1 MYKRTESKV
10 DSIVL
15 DWLREGLSEKLD
27 QLLRALEDLSG
38 GTGGAE
44 HIYESLQAVKTMD
57 SVLSIADFQV
67 LRVLLKEEMAAL
79 VLLETKPPQVES
91 LLYAV
96 TEAAWLLRS
105 IFDRLSIG
113 ATVNAMSLLPMI
125 NRLRFAQGLP
135 LVDTENV
142 LARATIIWS
151 ESRVSS
157 APYRTAD
164 GSTRILPATATTPKV
179 LLAQMERQILQLLR
193 GNTVIIPD
201 LLKTF
206 DRIIDNEVNP
216 AVIVATRVFE
226 ELLNAIHG
234 DQAGFLPLAQRVIGR
249 ILKLFR
255 MELQSRDALQIRHE
269 AIEFATDLLLELLKI
284 LPDDRVLCG
293 EGVGHWR
300 EMLSTTGERTRFLGL
315 ESDTLKQVAEA
326 LSEELNAAQDVLDIF
341 VRGAKTDLEPLVR
354 IQPRLEQIIGV
365 LDTLNYA
372 DEAKLIRAALDRLVQ
387 VVRGA
392 VLLDDDFLMELA
404 VAVMTSE
411 QVVSQ
416 IGQFIVE
423 AGDRPSMID
432 RVVRQSRLALATAC
446 YEDILAAKEIV
457 NKSLSMAGP
466 VPTAETL
473 ADAVGLVR
481 GVRNSLSV
489 AELTAAMPLIDGL
502 HAWLALHADSLNQL
516 TPNSMAALAEVSAAI
531 EFYLENLRDYQ
542 KELIQYLDGAKA
554 MLPVLLAPTTAPAE
568 RFALEMAASETGA
581 VVEIP
586 IDRDGNALSLS
597 LDESTPGS
605 MPQALTP
612 TVEPELP
619 IDESLASIDD
629 LVSQLSGED
638 AANIAATEPTLTEY
652 AQDVEQPVI
661 EDEDVDSAHQ
671 SLSVVVGDEAL
682 PPSEDTTEVSMDQ
695 QELPDDLSASVDLND
710 VPTPDALEASHETFP
725 PLDLTEGEV
734 VPVDHE
740 ETALSP
746 IAVDEPETWLDG
758 RDEADQTP
766 PIQDEAAVDSLA
778 WPELNAGAEP
788 AHKQMDAVESTA
800 LEGAGSDVVEEDLAL
815 PQIHQAV
822 EETVSEANVVDEEVD
837 PLALEMRMVFAEEM
851 ADTLP
856 DMQDATNRWL
866 ISGDRDDLEILR
878 RGFHTIKG
886 SSRMVG
892 LTMIGEWG
900 WSYENLLTRVLDA
913 RIVSTEPLRADVLA
927 SVQLAAS
934 ALPVLE
940 QGREPPASF
949 WQASQAAAERWTST
963 DLISSEDEEMD
974 QDERVSESVA
984 GNESTAASETNPETE
999 MLSERTVTSS
1009 EMIEAEEGAQLPE
1022 MVDAAQEVEMAAA
1035 VIVGNKNTNLSVS
1048 DESKTALPII
1058 EDPILREIFDTES
1071 SGYIQQLQQQVDHAM
1086 DNHLPLT
1093 CDKELVRLVHTLL
1106 GSARTAGVQPI
1117 AHIADRLEEWVQLL
1131 EEHQRVL
1138 EYANLDVF
1146 RQALSVMDQVRLWAI
1161 DPNYP
1166 QPDPR
1171 VIEMNIATKIDETL
1185 AQIVPGA
1192 NGDEVEMP
1200 ETLIST
1206 LEDDEAALADEAY
1219 AAPSWGADDGFFGQQ
1234 PVAEFL
1240 LAPRPDDQPSEQDPD
1255 ILQIFLEEAEE
1266 LLEKAD
1272 GYIAH
1277 WRSHPHDLD
1286 SIRLLHRNL
1295 HTLKGGARMAGLLNL
1310 ADVTHLLEDRL
1321 DRARDQG
1328 GDQAEQL
1335 VVLVQQTYDALGK
1348 MLDLV
1353 RRQESVPA
1361 QVDLLAMIVAEQT
1374 GRKMPSAGV
1383 DIVRTAQ
1390 EAPALIPDTTRDEL
1404 PFTPHSSVETEILS
1418 AVPVVPIV
1426 PLPETYA
1433 EVQSPAPAQASS
1445 TTATEVRREQI
1456 RVDADRIDSLVNQVG
1471 ENVLLQARVDR
1482 QVSGFERQLFE
1493 LQQTLARLRGQ
1504 LRRLEIETESQMK
1517 TELMVESGLSAEE
1530 FDPLEFDRFT
1540 HVQELS
1546 RGIMES
1552 LGDISSIEE
1561 AMSDLTEQSQL
1572 LLLQQSRLG
1581 RKLQDG
1587 MLALRM
1593 VRFNDVVGRLRRIVR
1608 QVGDEV
1614 GRSAELVVHNG
1625 ETELDRV
1632 TLVGLLPSLEHMIRN
1647 SLAHGIEQ
1655 PEERRAKGKP
1665 EMGKIEITIES
1676 SGGNVTL
1683 ELRDDGRG
1691 LDLDTIRRKAIE
1703 RKLITEDIELTD
1715 DEARSLIFLPGFSTA
1730 GNVSQV
1736 AGRGVG
1742 MDVVAGSVREMG
1754 GFVDLQSEYG
1764 VYTRIQLNLPLTQA
1778 MTRGI
1783 LVSVGDER
1791 FAIPYKGVVSVTR
1804 MTTIQLAEQYASDK
1818 PAVTLGGERYPLFSL
1833 GELMTHEP
1841 FNRDNQ
1847 ETGIRPV
1854 FLFKLG
1860 ERRFAIQVDH
1870 QLGGIQL
1877 FVKSLGPQLGRIP
1890 GLSGATIAD
1899 DGNVILVLELF
1910 ELVRQFQRRDDREID
1925 LTAVLETRRRPV
1937 ILVVDD
1943 SLTVRKVTA
1952 RTLERNNLDVILA
1965 RDGVEALGVL
1975 HEQRP
1980 DLVLTD
1986 IEMPRMD
1993 GFELLG
1999 AIRNDPQTR
2008 SVPVIMISSRT
2019 GQKHRSRAEALGV
2032 SAYLGKPYAE
2042 ADLITRIEQF
2052 IANKRGVLLAAD
2064 PATGLVQTVKGDEA

>member
-1 MYKRTESKV
+1 MRTESKV

-57 SVLSIADFQV
+57 AVLSIADFQV

-113 ATVNAMSLLPMI
+113 ATVNAMSLVPMI
-125 NRLRFAQGLP
+125 NRLRSAQSLP

-142 LARATIIWS
+142 LARASIIWS
-151 ESRVSS
+151 ESRVFS
-157 APYRTAD
+157 APYRTED
-164 GSTRILPATATTPKV
+164 GGVRIFPATATSTPKV
-179 LLAQMERQILQLLR
+179 LLTQMEQQILQLLR
-193 GNTVIIPD
+193 GNTVIISD

-206 DRIIDNEVNP
+206 DLIIDNEVNP

-226 ELLNAIHG
+226 ELLNAIHD
-234 DQAGFLPLAQRVIGR
+234 DQARYLPLAQRVIGR

-255 MELQSRDALQIRHE
+255 MELQGREALQIRHE

-300 EMLSTTGERTRFLGL
+300 EILSTTGERTRFLGL

-372 DEAKLIRAALDRLVQ
+372 DEAKLIQAALNRLVQ

-392 VLLDDDFLMELA
+392 ELLDDDFLMELA

-423 AGDRPSMID
+423 VGDRPSMID

-457 NKSLSMAGP
+457 NKSLSPAGP
-466 VPTAETL
+466 AQTAETL
-473 ADAVGLVR
+473 ADAVGLVH
-481 GVRNSLSV
+481 GVRNALSV
-489 AELTAAMPLIDGL
+489 AELTAAMPLIEGL
-502 HAWLALHADSLNQL
+502 HEWLSLHADRLNQL
-516 TPNSMAALAEVSAAI
+516 TPKSMSALAEVSAAI

-542 KELIQYLDGAKA
+542 KELIQYLDGPKA
-554 MLPVLLAPTTAPAE
+554 MLPILLAPVPASAE
-568 RFALEMAASETGA
+568 SFALEMAASETDS
-581 VVEIP
+581 VVDGTADT
-586 IDRDGNALSLS
+586 DRDALSLS
-597 LDESTPGS
+597 LDEWSPDS
-605 MPQALTP
+605 MPQSSAP
-612 TVEPELP
+612 AIEPELP
-619 IDESLASIDD
+619 VDESLASIDD
-629 LVSQLSGED
+629 LIAQLSGED
-638 AANIAATEPTLTEY
+638 AAHIDSTEHTLTEF
-652 AQDVEQPVI
+652 AQDVEPPLIEETDPAHQPVPTA
-661 EDEDVDSAHQ
+661 EFDEATHRPADITEASIDAQALPEVLSTSVDS
-671 SLSVVVGDEAL
+671 EAA
-682 PPSEDTTEVSMDQ
+682 PVADPSE
-695 QELPDDLSASVDLND
+695 P
-710 VPTPDALEASHETFP
+710 SHEMFP
-725 PLDLTEGEV
+725 PLDLAEV
-734 VPVDHE
+734 GAAPVDQDDA
-740 ETALSP
+740 TASP
-746 IAVDEPETWLDG
+746 SAVDESETLSAWE
-758 RDEADQTP
+758 DEAGQAPST
-766 PIQDEAAVDSLA
+766 QEEAVVDSLA
-778 WPELNAGAEP
+778 WPELDAGAEP
-788 AHKQMDAVESTA
+788 AHQPLDVIESA
-800 LEGAGSDVVEEDLAL
+800 GLEGSDSVEEDLAL
-815 PQIHQAV
+815 PWIHGEAESPVPMAAV
-822 EETVSEANVVDEEVD
+822 DDIVDEELD

-856 DMQDATNRWL
+856 EMQDASNRWL
-866 ISGDRDDLEILR
+866 ASGDRDDLAVLR

-892 LTMIGEWG
+892 LTMIGDWG
-900 WSYENLLTRVLDA
+900 WSYENLLTRVLDGRTVA
-913 RIVSTEPLRADVLA
+913 TEPLRADVSA
-927 SVQLAAS
+927 SVLLVAS

-940 QGREPPASF
+940 KGREPPVSF
-949 WQASQAAAERWTST
+949 WQASQSAAERWTST
-963 DLISSEDEEMD
+963 QDVSSDSEEMD
-974 QDERVSESVA
+974 NDEFDSESIA
-984 GNESTAASETNPETE
+984 GTESAAASEIG
-999 MLSERTVTSS
+999 
-1009 EMIEAEEGAQLPE
+1009 IEAEGLFESADNSGETFEAEGISVPE
-1022 MVDAAQEVEMAAA
+1022 LDGSIQEEKTAAA
-1035 VIVGNKNTNLSVS
+1035 AIVGIEHTDLSVS
-1048 DESKTALPII
+1048 VEPQTALPVID
-1058 EDPILREIFDTES
+1058 DPILREIFDTES
-1071 SGYIQQLQQQVDHAM
+1071 SGYIQQLQQQITHAM
-1086 DNHLPLT
+1086 DNHLPLA

-1117 AHIADRLEEWVQLL
+1117 ANIADRLEEWVQLL

-1138 EYANLDVF
+1138 EYVNLDVF
-1146 RQALSVMDQVRLWAI
+1146 RQALIVMDQIRLWAI
-1161 DPNYP
+1161 DPNFP
-1166 QPDPR
+1166 QPDSHP
-1171 VIEMNIATKIDETL
+1171 IEMRIATKIDEAL
-1185 AQIVPGA
+1185 AQIVPNSA
-1192 NGDEVEMP
+1192 CDENEMQG
-1200 ETLIST
+1200 TLVST
-1206 LEDDEAALADEAY
+1206 LEADERELTEEALAVPFLAE
-1219 AAPSWGADDGFFGQQ
+1219 DDGFFGQQ

-1240 LAPRPDDQPSEQDPD
+1240 LAPRPDDQPAEQDPD

-1361 QVDLLAMIVAEQT
+1361 QVDLLALIVAEQT
-1374 GRKMPSAGV
+1374 GRKIPAAGV
-1383 DIVRTAQ
+1383 DIVRTAPEVPEPLPVVASHEQ
-1390 EAPALIPDTTRDEL
+1390 PSMAYAPTQPE
-1404 PFTPHSSVETEILS
+1404 VQS
-1418 AVPVVPIV
+1418 AVPVTPAPVAS
-1426 PLPETYA
+1426 LPEVTA
-1433 EVQSPAPAQASS
+1433 EEPQAAQATS
-1445 TTATEVRREQI
+1445 TAAAEVRREQI

-1493 LQQTLARLRGQ
+1493 LQQTLSRLRGQ

-1655 PEERRAKGKP
+1655 AEERRAKGKP

-1683 ELRDDGRG
+1683 ELKDDGRG

-1736 AGRGVG
+1736 SGRGVG

-1910 ELVRQFQRRDDREID
+1910 ELVRQFQRRDDREVD
-1925 LTAVLETRRRPV
+1925 LTAVLEVRRRPM

-2052 IANKRGVLLAAD
+2052 IADKRGALLTTDSTAGMA
-2064 PATGLVQTVKGDEA
+2064 QTVKGDWA